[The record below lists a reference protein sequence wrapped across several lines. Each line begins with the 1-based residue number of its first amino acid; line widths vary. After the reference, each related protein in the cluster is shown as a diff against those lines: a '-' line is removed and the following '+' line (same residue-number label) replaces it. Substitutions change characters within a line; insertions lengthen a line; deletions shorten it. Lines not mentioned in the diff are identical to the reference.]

1 MTFAVNLAHWDFN
14 LPWTPQE
21 ARNFINRGG
30 IFVTLL
36 LKLSQLIDWLT
47 ERVGKGAF
55 WLVLIMTI
63 ISAGNAVVRFVFN
76 YSSNGLLE
84 IQWYL
89 FAAIFLLCSP
99 YTLQKNEH
107 VRIDVLSGKLS
118 PRGLAVI
125 DIIGSL
131 FFLLPM
137 VVMVLYLSLP
147 LIVESIKINEMSANA
162 GGLIRWPVKILLPI
176 GFSLLA
182 LQGVSE
188 LIKRIAFLAGR
199 IDDPNQKD
207 KGPSAEEELAAA
219 IAAAKAK
226 EAK

>member
-1 MTFAVNLAHWDFN
+1 M
-14 LPWTPQE
+14 
-21 ARNFINRGG
+21 
-30 IFVTLL
+30 TLL
-36 LKLSQLIDWLT
+36 LKLSQLIDWLN

-55 WLVLIMTI
+55 WLVLLMTI
-63 ISAGNAVVRFVFN
+63 FSAGNASVRFIFN

-89 FAAIFLLCSP
+89 FAAVFILCSP

-107 VRIDVLSGKLS
+107 VRIDVLAGKLS
-118 PRGLAVI
+118 PKGQAVI
-125 DIIGSL
+125 DIIGTL

-137 VVMVLYLSLP
+137 VIAVLWLSLP
-147 LIVESIKINEMSANA
+147 LVADSFRINEMSANA
-162 GGLIRWPVKILLPI
+162 GGLIRWPVKAILPI
-176 GFSLLA
+176 GFTLLA
-182 LQGVSE
+182 LQGISE
-188 LIKRIAFLAGR
+188 LIKRIAFLAGL
-199 IDDPNQKD
+199 IEDPNSKD

>member
-1 MTFAVNLAHWDFN
+1 M
-14 LPWTPQE
+14 
-21 ARNFINRGG
+21 
-30 IFVTLL
+30 TLL
-36 LKLSQLIDWLT
+36 LKLSQLIDKLN

-55 WLVLIMTI
+55 WLVLIMAL
-63 ISAGNAVVRFVFN
+63 ISAANASYRFVFN
-76 YSSNGLLE
+76 DSSNGMLE

-89 FAAIFLLCSP
+89 FAAVFLLCSP

-125 DIIGSL
+125 DIIGTI

-137 VVMVLYLSLP
+137 VVVVLWLSLP
-147 LIVESIKINEMSANA
+147 LVAESYKIQEMSANA

-176 GFSLLA
+176 GFTLLA
-182 LQGVSE
+182 LQGISE
-188 LIKRIAFLAGR
+188 LIKRFAFLAGR
-199 IDDPNQKD
+199 IEDPNSKG
-207 KGPSAEEELAAA
+207 KGPTPEEELAAA
-219 IAAAKAK
+219 IAAAKAQ

>member
-1 MTFAVNLAHWDFN
+1 
-14 LPWTPQE
+14 
-21 ARNFINRGG
+21 
-30 IFVTLL
+30 VTLL

-55 WLVLIMTI
+55 WLILIMTL
-63 ISAGNAVVRFVFN
+63 ISAGNAVVRFAFN

-89 FAAIFLLCSP
+89 FAAVFLLCSP

-125 DIIGSL
+125 DIIGPL

-137 VVMVLYLSLP
+137 VIVILWLSLP
-147 LIVESIKINEMSANA
+147 LIAESYKINEMSANA

-176 GFSLLA
+176 GFTLLA
-182 LQGVSE
+182 LQGVPE
-188 LIKRIAFLAGR
+188 LIKRIAFLAGM
-199 IDDPNQKD
+199 IDDPNNKE
-207 KGPSAEEELAAA
+207 KGPTPEEELAAA
-219 IAAAKAK
+219 IAAAKAR

>member
-1 MTFAVNLAHWDFN
+1 M
-14 LPWTPQE
+14 
-21 ARNFINRGG
+21 
-30 IFVTLL
+30 TLL
-36 LKLSQLIDWLT
+36 LKLSQLIDWLN

-55 WLVLIMTI
+55 WLVLIMTV
-63 ISAGNAVVRFVFN
+63 ISAGNAVVRFTVN

-89 FAAIFLLCSP
+89 FAAIFMLCSP

-107 VRIDVLSGKLS
+107 VRIDVLSSKLS

-125 DIIGSL
+125 DIFGTL

-137 VVMVLYLSLP
+137 VIVVLWLSLP
-147 LIVESIKINEMSANA
+147 LVADSYKINEMSSNA

-176 GFSLLA
+176 GFTLLA
-182 LQGVSE
+182 LQGISE
-188 LIKRIAFLAGR
+188 LIKRIAFLAGM
-199 IDDPNQKD
+199 IDDPNNKE
-207 KGPSAEEELAAA
+207 KGPTPEEELAAA
-219 IAAAKAK
+219 IAAANAK

>member
-1 MTFAVNLAHWDFN
+1 
-14 LPWTPQE
+14 
-21 ARNFINRGG
+21 
-30 IFVTLL
+30 VTLL
-36 LKLSQLIDWLT
+36 LKLSQLIDLIS

-63 ISAGNAVVRFVFN
+63 ISAGNAVVRFIFN

-118 PRGLAVI
+118 PRGLAII
-125 DIIGSL
+125 DIIGTL
-131 FFLLPM
+131 FFMLPM
-137 VVMVLYLSLP
+137 VVLVLYLSLP
-147 LIVESIKINEMSANA
+147 LVIDSYHINEMSANA
-162 GGLIRWPVKILLPI
+162 GGLIRWPVKVLLPI
-176 GFSLLA
+176 GFTLLA
-182 LQGVSE
+182 LQGISE
-188 LIKRIAFLAGR
+188 LIKRIAFLAGL
-199 IDDPNQKD
+199 ISDPNSKD

>member
-1 MTFAVNLAHWDFN
+1 
-14 LPWTPQE
+14 
-21 ARNFINRGG
+21 
-30 IFVTLL
+30 VTLL

-55 WLVLIMTI
+55 WLVLVMTV
-63 ISAGNAVVRFVFN
+63 ISSANAVVRFTFN

-89 FAAIFLLCSP
+89 FAAVFLLCAP

-125 DIIGSL
+125 DIIGTL

-137 VVMVLYLSLP
+137 VVLVLWLSMP
-147 LIVESIKINEMSANA
+147 LIAESYKINEMSANA
-162 GGLIRWPVKILLPI
+162 GGLLRWPVKILLPI
-176 GFSLLA
+176 GFTLLA
-182 LQGVSE
+182 LQGISE
-188 LIKRIAFLAGR
+188 LIKRIAFLAGM
-199 IDDPNQKD
+199 IADPNSKE
-207 KGPSAEEELAAA
+207 KGPTPEEELAAA

-226 EAK
+226 ESK

>member
-1 MTFAVNLAHWDFN
+1 M
-14 LPWTPQE
+14 
-21 ARNFINRGG
+21 
-30 IFVTLL
+30 TLL
-36 LKLSQLIDWLT
+36 LKLSQLIDWLN

-55 WLVLIMTI
+55 WLVLIMAV
-63 ISAGNAVVRFVFN
+63 ISAGNASYRFVFN
-76 YSSNGLLE
+76 DSSNGMLE

-125 DIIGSL
+125 DIIGTL

-137 VVMVLYLSLP
+137 VVLVLYLSVP
-147 LIVESIKINEMSANA
+147 LVAESYKINEYSANA

-176 GFSLLA
+176 GFTLLA

-188 LIKRIAFLAGR
+188 LIKRVAFLMGL
-199 IDDPNQKD
+199 IGDPNSKE

>member
-1 MTFAVNLAHWDFN
+1 M
-14 LPWTPQE
+14 
-21 ARNFINRGG
+21 
-30 IFVTLL
+30 TLL
-36 LKLSQLIDWLT
+36 LKLSQLIDWLN

-55 WLVLIMTI
+55 WLVLIMTL
-63 ISAGNAVVRFVFN
+63 ISSGNATYRFIFN
-76 YSSNGLLE
+76 DSSNGMLE

-89 FAAIFLLCSP
+89 FAAVFLLCSP

-107 VRIDVLSGKLS
+107 VRIDVLSSKLS

-125 DIIGSL
+125 DIIGTL

-137 VVMVLYLSLP
+137 VIAVMWLSLP
-147 LIVESIKINEMSANA
+147 LVAESYKIHEYSANA

-176 GFSLLA
+176 GFALLA
-182 LQGVSE
+182 LQGISE
-188 LIKRIAFLAGR
+188 MIKRIAFLQGL
-199 IDDPNQKD
+199 IDDPNAKD
-207 KGPSAEEELAAA
+207 AGPTAEEELAAA

>member
-1 MTFAVNLAHWDFN
+1 
-14 LPWTPQE
+14 
-21 ARNFINRGG
+21 
-30 IFVTLL
+30 VTLL
-36 LKLSQLIDWLT
+36 LKLSRLIDWIN
-47 ERVGKGAF
+47 ERVGKAAF
-55 WLVLIMTI
+55 WLVLVMTL
-63 ISAGNAVVRFVFN
+63 ISAGNASYRFVFHD
-76 YSSNGLLE
+76 SSNGLLE

-89 FAAIFLLCSP
+89 FAAVFLLCSP

-125 DIIGSL
+125 DIIGTI

-137 VVMVLYLSLP
+137 VVAVLWLSLP
-147 LIVESIKINEMSANA
+147 LVAESYKINEHSANA

-176 GFSLLA
+176 GFALLA

-188 LIKRIAFLAGR
+188 LIKRIAFLAGM
-199 IDDPNQKD
+199 IDDPNAKA
-207 KGPSAEEELAAA
+207 KGPTAEEELAAA
-219 IAAAKAK
+219 IAAAKAQ

>member
-1 MTFAVNLAHWDFN
+1 M
-14 LPWTPQE
+14 
-21 ARNFINRGG
+21 
-30 IFVTLL
+30 TLL
-36 LKLSQLIDWLT
+36 LKLSQLIDWLN
-47 ERVGKGAF
+47 ERVGKSAF
-55 WLVLIMTI
+55 WLVLIMAV
-63 ISAGNAVVRFVFN
+63 ISAGNASYRFVFN
-76 YSSNGLLE
+76 DSSNGMLE

-89 FAAIFLLCSP
+89 FAAVFLLCSP

-125 DIIGSL
+125 DIVGTL

-137 VVMVLYLSLP
+137 VITVLWLSVP
-147 LIVESIKINEMSANA
+147 LVAESYKINEYSSNA

-176 GFSLLA
+176 GFTLLA
-182 LQGVSE
+182 LQGISE

-199 IDDPNQKD
+199 IDDPNNKE
-207 KGPSAEEELAAA
+207 KGPSAEQELAAA

>member
-1 MTFAVNLAHWDFN
+1 
-14 LPWTPQE
+14 
-21 ARNFINRGG
+21 
-30 IFVTLL
+30 VTLL
-36 LKLSQLIDWLT
+36 LKLSQLIDWLN

-55 WLVLIMTI
+55 WLVLIMTL
-63 ISAGNAVVRFVFN
+63 ISAGNAVVRFIFN

-89 FAAIFLLCSP
+89 FAAVFLLCSP

-125 DIIGSL
+125 DIIGTL

-137 VVMVLYLSLP
+137 VVVVLWLSLP
-147 LIVESIKINEMSANA
+147 LIAESYKINEMSANA

-176 GFSLLA
+176 GFALLA
-182 LQGVSE
+182 LQGISE
-188 LIKRIAFLAGR
+188 LIKRIAFLAGM
-199 IDDPNQKD
+199 IDDPNNKE
-207 KGPSAEEELAAA
+207 KGPTPEEELAAA
-219 IAAAKAK
+219 IAAAKAQ

>member
-1 MTFAVNLAHWDFN
+1 M
-14 LPWTPQE
+14 
-21 ARNFINRGG
+21 
-30 IFVTLL
+30 TLL
-36 LKLSQLIDWLT
+36 LKLSQLIDWLV

-55 WLVLIMTI
+55 WLVLIMTL
-63 ISAGNAVVRFVFN
+63 ISAGNAVVRFIFN

-89 FAAIFLLCSP
+89 FAAVFLLCSP

-125 DIIGSL
+125 DIIGTL

-137 VVMVLYLSLP
+137 VIVVLWLSLP
-147 LIVESIKINEMSANA
+147 LVAESYKINEMSANA
-162 GGLIRWPVKILLPI
+162 GGLIRWPVKLLLPI
-176 GFSLLA
+176 GFTLLA

-188 LIKRIAFLAGR
+188 LVKRIAFLAGM
-199 IDDPNQKD
+199 IDDPNNKE
-207 KGPSAEEELAAA
+207 KGPTPEEELAAA
-219 IAAAKAK
+219 IAAAKAQ

>member
-1 MTFAVNLAHWDFN
+1 M
-14 LPWTPQE
+14 
-21 ARNFINRGG
+21 
-30 IFVTLL
+30 TLL

-55 WLVLIMTI
+55 WLVLIMTL
-63 ISAGNAVVRFVFN
+63 ISAGNAVVRFIFN

-89 FAAIFLLCSP
+89 FAAVFLLCAP
-99 YTLQKNEH
+99 YTLQRNEH

-125 DIIGSL
+125 DIIGTL

-137 VVMVLYLSLP
+137 VVLVLWLSLP
-147 LIVESIKINEMSANA
+147 LVAESYKINEMSANA
-162 GGLIRWPVKILLPI
+162 GGLIRWPVKLLLPI
-176 GFSLLA
+176 GFTLLA

-188 LIKRIAFLAGR
+188 LIKRIAFLAGM
-199 IDDPNQKD
+199 IDDPNNKE
-207 KGPSAEEELAAA
+207 KGPTPEEELAAA
-219 IAAAKAK
+219 IAAAKAQ

>member
-1 MTFAVNLAHWDFN
+1 
-14 LPWTPQE
+14 
-21 ARNFINRGG
+21 
-30 IFVTLL
+30 VTLL

-55 WLVLIMTI
+55 WLILIMTL
-63 ISAGNAVVRFVFN
+63 ISAGNAVVRFAFN

-89 FAAIFLLCSP
+89 FAAVFLLCSP

-125 DIIGSL
+125 DIIGTL

-137 VVMVLYLSLP
+137 VIVILWLSLP
-147 LIVESIKINEMSANA
+147 LIAESYKINEMSANA

-176 GFSLLA
+176 GFTLLA

-188 LIKRIAFLAGR
+188 LIKRIAFLAGT
-199 IDDPNQKD
+199 IDDPNNKE
-207 KGPSAEEELAAA
+207 KGPTPEEELAAA
-219 IAAAKAK
+219 IAAAKAQ

>member
-1 MTFAVNLAHWDFN
+1 M
-14 LPWTPQE
+14 
-21 ARNFINRGG
+21 
-30 IFVTLL
+30 TLL
-36 LKLSQLIDWLT
+36 LKLSQLIDWIS

-63 ISAGNAVVRFVFN
+63 ISASNAVVRFAFN

-176 GFSLLA
+176 GFTLLA

>member
-1 MTFAVNLAHWDFN
+1 M
-14 LPWTPQE
+14 
-21 ARNFINRGG
+21 
-30 IFVTLL
+30 TLL

-55 WLVLIMTI
+55 WLVLVMTL
-63 ISAGNAVVRFVFN
+63 ISAGNAVVRFAFN

-89 FAAIFLLCSP
+89 FAAVFLLCSP

-125 DIIGSL
+125 DIIGTL

-137 VVMVLYLSLP
+137 VIAVLWLSLP
-147 LIVESIKINEMSANA
+147 LVAESYKINEHSANA
-162 GGLIRWPVKILLPI
+162 GGLIRWPVKILLPL
-176 GFSLLA
+176 GFTLLA
-182 LQGVSE
+182 LQGISE
-188 LIKRIAFLAGR
+188 LIKRIAFLAGM
-199 IDDPNQKD
+199 IDDPNAREKA
-207 KGPSAEEELAAA
+207 PSAEEELAAA
-219 IAAAKAK
+219 IAAAKAG

>member
-1 MTFAVNLAHWDFN
+1 
-14 LPWTPQE
+14 
-21 ARNFINRGG
+21 
-30 IFVTLL
+30 VTLL
-36 LKLSQLIDWLT
+36 LKLSQLIDWLNA
-47 ERVGKGAF
+47 RVGKGAF
-55 WLVLIMTI
+55 WLVLIMTV
-63 ISAGNAVVRFVFN
+63 ISAGNAVVRFTVN

-89 FAAIFLLCSP
+89 FAAIFMLCSP

-107 VRIDVLSGKLS
+107 VRIDVLSSKLS

-125 DIIGSL
+125 DIIGTL

-137 VVMVLYLSLP
+137 VVVVLWLSLP
-147 LIVESIKINEMSANA
+147 LVADSYKINEMSANA

-176 GFSLLA
+176 GFTLLA
-182 LQGVSE
+182 LQGISE
-188 LIKRIAFLAGR
+188 LIKRIAFLAGM
-199 IDDPNQKD
+199 IDDPNNKE
-207 KGPSAEEELAAA
+207 KGPTPEEELAAA

>member
-1 MTFAVNLAHWDFN
+1 M
-14 LPWTPQE
+14 
-21 ARNFINRGG
+21 
-30 IFVTLL
+30 TLL

-55 WLVLIMTI
+55 WLVLIMTL
-63 ISAGNAVVRFVFN
+63 ISAGNAVVRFIFN

-89 FAAIFLLCSP
+89 FAAVFLLCSP

-125 DIIGSL
+125 DIIGTL

-137 VVMVLYLSLP
+137 VIVVLWLSLP
-147 LIVESIKINEMSANA
+147 LVAESYKINEMSANA
-162 GGLIRWPVKILLPI
+162 GGLIRWPVKLLLPI
-176 GFSLLA
+176 GFTLLA
-182 LQGVSE
+182 LQGISE
-188 LIKRIAFLAGR
+188 LIKRIAFLAGM
-199 IDDPNQKD
+199 IDDPNNKE
-207 KGPSAEEELAAA
+207 KGPTPEEELAAA
-219 IAAAKAK
+219 IAAAKAQ